1 MKKILGV
8 YSAPQPHW
16 VGDGFPVRSLFSYES
31 HGKQLSPFLL
41 LDYAGPA
48 RFPQR
53 PSLAVWVSIPIAALK
68 PSRLSTRGKWRT
80 GIPPVRV
87 A

>member
-8 YSAPQPHW
+8 YSVPRPHW
-16 VGDGFPVRSLFSYES
+16 VGDGFPVRSFFSYSS

-48 RFPQR
+48 NFMPTSR
-53 PSLAVWVSIPIAALK
+53 PRGVGEHPHRGFETNRWVDC
-68 PSRLSTRGKWRT
+68 
-80 GIPPVRV
+80 
-87 A
+87 

>member
-8 YSAPQPHW
+8 YSAPRPHW
-16 VGDGFPVRSLFSYES
+16 VGDGFPVRSLFSYNS

-48 RFPQR
+48 NFTPTSRR
-53 PSLAVWVSIPIAALK
+53 AGWVNIPIAV
-68 PSRLSTRGKWRT
+68 SRR
-80 GIPPVRV
+80 
-87 A
+87 

>member
-31 HGKQLSPFLL
+31 HGKQLTCSPF
-41 LDYAGPA
+41 AT
-48 RFPQR
+48 
-53 PSLAVWVSIPIAALK
+53 LK
-68 PSRLSTRGKWRT
+68 SQ
-80 GIPPVRV
+80 
-87 A
+87 